1 MKSMTLTNCDNSVI
15 ELYSL
20 IWELLPSAVA
30 KYSGT
35 ASWQGSSHQNQNVIL
50 HKYLPLFNKHLLRVQ
65 HSARWSCHHS
75 KLEFLHSKSLPAN
88 AVISNVSYT
97 LESPGCF

>member
-50 HKYLPLFNKHLLRVQ
+50 HKYLPLFNKHLLV
-65 HSARWSCHHS
+65 SSTVLGGSCHRS
-75 KLEFLHSKSLPAN
+75 K
-88 AVISNVSYT
+88 
-97 LESPGCF
+97 